1 MLSIIRSSWRRFSF
15 SSMHNLQ
22 MAALLA
28 LLAVASAEIV
38 GEVQGN
44 AVGLFATISDVA
56 LDLELIEGAVSNDG
70 RRVSLVLAAR
80 PKGKL
85 GAVPDLWLATVDDK
99 GAVQKWRPLLPDLT
113 AVGGSPDKR
122 LALKRIVIGMSDR
135 SPEQVIV
142 AVNQAGRTPLLMAF
156 RPGSPSDV
164 TRLPVVVP
172 GVEPEFQAVVE
183 TATGRL
189 FAVGNVG
196 PKFLSA
202 EIRPDGTTVAQR
214 VLTTP
219 AVVIE
224 DVQPTLDGG
233 LIVIGRQ
240 AAMSKEAAS
249 DDALPLW
256 MGKFSSKGDFERET
270 KLSGRS
276 PSIASLSNGDFV
288 VSLFQAQARTQDLEV
303 RVLDRDL
310 RQKWTK
316 TVVTGQAPTAPAFQV
331 AAMASGGFVVAGAKD
346 RGLWVTEFGP
356 KGEVIWTDA
365 KTPAPPEMEMVFNL
379 KLLSSRQST
388 YVAYT
393 AFTAADREQRQQVRL
408 ARLTR

>member
-1 MLSIIRSSWRRFSF
+1 MLSITESRWRLFRSGSTQ
-15 SSMHNLQ
+15 MLG

-28 LLAVASAEIV
+28 LVAATSAEIV
-38 GEVQGN
+38 GEIQSKALGPI
-44 AVGLFATISDVA
+44 ATISDAA
-56 LDLELIEGAVSNDG
+56 LDLELIKGAASSDG
-70 RRVSLVLAAR
+70 RRVTLVMAAR

-85 GAVPDLWLATVDDK
+85 GAAPDLWLATVDDK
-99 GAVQKWRPLLPDLT
+99 GAVQKWRPSLPDLT
-113 AVGGSPDKR
+113 AVDGSPDKR

-135 SPEQVIV
+135 SPEQVLV
-142 AVNQAGRTPLLMAF
+142 AVNQAGRTPLLLAF
-156 RPGSPSDV
+156 RPGSQSDP

-172 GVEPEFQAVVE
+172 GVAPEFQAVVE
-183 TATGRL
+183 TDTGRL

-196 PKFLSA
+196 PRFLSA
-202 EIRPDGTTVAQR
+202 EIRSDGTTVAQR
-214 VLTTP
+214 VITTP

-249 DDALPLW
+249 GDPLW
-256 MGKFSSKGDFERET
+256 MGKFSSKGDFEREV

-303 RVLDRDL
+303 RVVDRDL

-316 TVVTGQAPTAPAFQV
+316 TLVTGQAPTAPAFQV
-331 AAMASGGFVVAGAKD
+331 AATAAGGFFVAGAKD
-346 RGLWVTEFGP
+346 RGLWVAELGATGD
-356 KGEVIWTDA
+356 VIWTDA

-388 YVAYT
+388 FVAYT

-408 ARLTR
+408 TRLTR